1 MLKLMTSAPAAP
13 YQVVRETWLTRKPKR
28 ESFAVALLSTAAF
41 LVGSLIY
48 LNNWFGAGEW
58 MAASPADVFGR
69 KQIWRLWTTLFAHAD
84 MGHFLSN
91 SFLFFILGF
100 FLYGYFGRRIFPLGA
115 LIAGGLV
122 NLIVLP
128 TYSADTR
135 LIGVSGVIYLM
146 GGMWLTFYFLL
157 SRQKNRTQR
166 FLRSAGVA
174 LLMFMPAEAFDP
186 TISYRTHF
194 AGFVVGVLL
203 AILHYQSRRT
213 LFLAAEKRE
222 WVIEE

>member
-1 MLKLMTSAPAAP
+1 MTQAAP
-13 YQVVRETWLTRKPKR
+13 YQIVRETWLTRQPKR

-48 LNNWFGAGEW
+48 LNNWFGASEW
-58 MAASPADVFGR
+58 MAASPEDVFGK
-69 KQIWRLWTTLFAHAD
+69 KQVWRLWTTLFAHGD

-100 FLYGYFGRRIFPLGA
+100 FLYGYFGGRIFPWGA
-115 LIAGGLV
+115 ILAGGLV

-128 TYSADTR
+128 TYPPDVR

-146 GGMWLTFYFLL
+146 GGMWLTFYFFL

-166 FLRSAGVA
+166 FLRTAGVA
-174 LLMFMPAEAFDP
+174 LLLFMPAEAFDP
-186 TISYRTHF
+186 AVSYRTHF
-194 AGFVVGVLL
+194 VGFVIGVLL
-203 AILHYQSRRT
+203 AVLHFWRGREV
-213 LFLAAEKRE
+213 FLAAEKRE
-222 WVIEE
+222 WVFEE